1 MEYVNRYMFFQAEI
15 NIQKHGKPQYSG
27 TAKYMY
33 MAFKTAHYTSEAVL
47 LIDDVLQVLLQ
58 MRVHPVYM
66 IMDVIG

>member
-58 MRVHPVYM
+58 MRVHPIYM
-66 IMDVIG
+66 RMDVIG